1 MGNALV
7 VSVLYIVV
15 AVSLT
20 IWLAATLYRN
30 GLELLRQ
37 RDDQQPL
44 LAQATA
50 RLLVIGF
57 ALFTLGY
64 AFLLL
69 QVRGEMTGVVALQ
82 FLIRRLGILLVSLG
96 LLHLLNT
103 LIFLRFRRS
112 RAEEDQAAER
122 SARRPQRRTT
132 ISTDE
137 DRSSSRR
144 KTIGSPFFVVTC
156 LSAPTIPP
164 TVTTSPSRRRS
175 SSASEQSV
183 LRRSCARTPSSGCS
197 ET

>member
-20 IWLAATLYRN
+20 IWLASTLYHN
-30 GLELLRQ
+30 GLELLRE

-44 LAQATA
+44 LAQATS

-69 QVRGEMTGVVALQ
+69 RISGEMSGVVALQ
-82 FLIRRLGILLVSLG
+82 FLITRLGILLVSLG
-96 LLHLLNT
+96 LIHLLNT

-112 RAEEDQAAER
+112 RAEEEDARADRRPRRPPATPNDGPPSEQ
-122 SARRPQRRTT
+122 ARRRRH
-132 ISTDE
+132 D
-137 DRSSSRR
+137 
-144 KTIGSPFFVVTC
+144 
-156 LSAPTIPP
+156 L
-164 TVTTSPSRRRS
+164 
-175 SSASEQSV
+175 
-183 LRRSCARTPSSGCS
+183 
-197 ET
+197 

>member
-1 MGNALV
+1 MGNVLM

-20 IWLAATLYRN
+20 IWLASTLYRN

-37 RDDQQPL
+37 RDDQHPL
-44 LAQATA
+44 LAQATS

-69 QVRGEMTGVVALQ
+69 RITGEMTGIVALQ

-112 RAEEDQAAER
+112 NAEDSAAEGTGR
-122 SARRPQRRTT
+122 WPPRRPMPTG
-132 ISTDE
+132 DE
-137 DRSSSRR
+137 
-144 KTIGSPFFVVTC
+144 
-156 LSAPTIPP
+156 PP
-164 TVTTSPSRRRS
+164 
-175 SSASEQSV
+175 SEQARI
-183 LRRSCARTPSSGCS
+183 RRG
-197 ET
+197 E

>member
-1 MGNALV
+1 MGNALI
-7 VSVLYIVV
+7 VSVLYILV
-15 AVSLT
+15 AVCLT

-30 GLELLRQ
+30 GLELLRR

-44 LAQATA
+44 LAEATS

-69 QVRGEMTGVVALQ
+69 QIRGEMTGVVALQ

-112 RAEEDQAAER
+112 RAEEEAAER
-122 SARRPQRRTT
+122 DDRR
-132 ISTDE
+132 
-137 DRSSSRR
+137 
-144 KTIGSPFFVVTC
+144 
-156 LSAPTIPP
+156 
-164 TVTTSPSRRRS
+164 PSRRS
-175 SSASEQSV
+175 TVTGDEPPSEQAR
-183 LRRSCARTPSSGCS
+183 LRRGDR
-197 ET
+197 

>member
-20 IWLAATLYRN
+20 IWLASTLYRN
-30 GLELLRQ
+30 GLELLRE

-44 LAQATA
+44 LAQATS

-69 QVRGEMTGVVALQ
+69 NISEEMSGVVALQ

-96 LLHLLNT
+96 LIHLLNT
-103 LIFLRFRRS
+103 LIFLRFRRA
-112 RAEEDQAAER
+112 RADEENEAER
-122 SARRPQRRTT
+122 SGRRTKRPAPAPSDGPPSEQARQRRG
-132 ISTDE
+132 E
-137 DRSSSRR
+137 R
-144 KTIGSPFFVVTC
+144 
-156 LSAPTIPP
+156 
-164 TVTTSPSRRRS
+164 
-175 SSASEQSV
+175 
-183 LRRSCARTPSSGCS
+183 
-197 ET
+197 

>member
-7 VSVLYIVV
+7 VSVLYILV

-44 LAQATA
+44 LAHATS

-69 QVRGEMTGVVALQ
+69 RIEGEFDDGIAALR
-82 FLIRRLGILLVSLG
+82 FLIQRLGILLVSLG
-96 LLHLLNT
+96 LLQLLNT

-112 RAEEDQAAER
+112 RVEEAAAER
-122 SARRPQRRTT
+122 RVARRSGRPAIAPR
-132 ISTDE
+132 SDE
-137 DRSSSRR
+137 
-144 KTIGSPFFVVTC
+144 PP
-156 LSAPTIPP
+156 SAQA
-164 TVTTSPSRRRS
+164 RRRGG
-175 SSASEQSV
+175 Q
-183 LRRSCARTPSSGCS
+183 
-197 ET
+197 

>member
-7 VSVLYIVV
+7 VSVLYILV

-44 LAQATA
+44 LAEATS

-69 QVRGEMTGVVALQ
+69 QVSGEMTGVVALQ

-96 LLHLLNT
+96 LLHLLST

-112 RAEEDQAAER
+112 RAEEDAAER
-122 SARRPQRRTT
+122 DERRPSRRTT
-132 ISTDE
+132 
-137 DRSSSRR
+137 
-144 KTIGSPFFVVTC
+144 
-156 LSAPTIPP
+156 PTSEEPP
-164 TVTTSPSRRRS
+164 
-175 SSASEQSV
+175 SEQAR
-183 LRRSCARTPSSGCS
+183 LRRGDR
-197 ET
+197 

>member
-20 IWLAATLYRN
+20 IWLASTLYRN

-44 LAQATA
+44 LAQATS

-112 RAEEDQAAER
+112 RVDEEAQER
-122 SARRPQRRTT
+122 ADRRPQRRPVV
-132 ISTDE
+132 STATE
-137 DRSSSRR
+137 
-144 KTIGSPFFVVTC
+144 
-156 LSAPTIPP
+156 
-164 TVTTSPSRRRS
+164 
-175 SSASEQSV
+175 
-183 LRRSCARTPSSGCS
+183 
-197 ET
+197 

>member
-20 IWLAATLYRN
+20 IWLASTLYRN
-30 GLELLRQ
+30 GLDLLRE

-44 LAQATA
+44 LAQATS

-69 QVRGEMTGVVALQ
+69 RITGEMSGVDALQ
-82 FLIRRLGILLVSLG
+82 FLIQRLGILLVSLG
-96 LLHLLNT
+96 LIHLLNT

-112 RAEEDQAAER
+112 RTEEEEARD
-122 SARRPQRRTT
+122 ARRP
-132 ISTDE
+132 
-137 DRSSSRR
+137 
-144 KTIGSPFFVVTC
+144 
-156 LSAPTIPP
+156 
-164 TVTTSPSRRRS
+164 RRR
-175 SSASEQSV
+175 APIDEPPSEQARH
-183 LRRSCARTPSSGCS
+183 RRGER
-197 ET
+197 